1 MIIPSI
7 IAKSQKEFDKRFN
20 KVKSFPTF
28 HLDVMDGKFV
38 KNKSL
43 QFNFKLPKNKK
54 FEAHLM
60 VKNPLSWIKK
70 HGRKVDKIT
79 VHYES
84 NNIEKLLNKKISLAI
99 NPKTSI
105 NEIKHLLT
113 KINKVLIM
121 TVTPGKYGSPFVKS
135 TLKKI
140 KELRKLK
147 HKLTIEV
154 DGSIN
159 PKTIKKVKKAGANLF
174 VVGSYLQKNDIK
186 TAIKKLK
193 Q

>member
-7 IAKSQKEFDKRFN
+7 IANSQKEFDKRFE
-20 KVKSFPTF
+20 KVKSFSTF
-28 HLDVMDGKFV
+28 HLDIMDGKFV

-60 VKNPLSWIKK
+60 VKNPKTWIKK
-70 HGRKVDKIT
+70 HGRKVNSII

-84 NNIEKLLNKKISLAI
+84 MKGVTLSKKISLAI
-99 NPKTSI
+99 NPKTSV
-105 NEIKHLLT
+105 NEILPYLS
-113 KINKVLIM
+113 KIKKVLVM
-121 TVTPGKYGSPFVKS
+121 TVTPGKYGSKFLPS

-140 KELRKLK
+140 KELKSK
-147 HKLTIEV
+147 VKIEV
-154 DGSIN
+154 DGGMS
-159 PKTIKKVKKAGANLF
+159 PSTIKKVKKAGATKF
-174 VVGSYLQKNDIK
+174 VVGSYLQKNDVK